1 MKRGNCGSSGSVSSK
16 LSQQSMLLA
25 AAEPRQPPNPTH
37 DGGFIAPRCSL
48 AGRISIGQ
56 THWPSDDLSG

>member
-37 DGGFIAPRCSL
+37 DGGLHCPPVFPSGAHFYRADTL
-48 AGRISIGQ
+48 AQR
-56 THWPSDDLSG
+56 

>member
-1 MKRGNCGSSGSVSSK
+1 MKRGDCGSSGS
-16 LSQQSMLLA
+16 LA
-25 AAEPRQPPNPTH
+25 ATQSAVNAFSGSKPRQPPNPTH

-48 AGRISIGQ
+48 ARRISIGQ